1 MGVHLCV
8 KVCVFVY
15 VHSGDE
21 CMCVH
26 AGFHVCKCACLYI
39 YVYVKVRTSVFVCE
53 RVYIGECV
61 GE

>member
-8 KVCVFVY
+8 NVCVFVY
-15 VHSGDE
+15 VHAGDK

-26 AGFHVCKCACLYI
+26 AGVHVCKSVCLYL
-39 YVYVKVRTSVFVCE
+39 YVYVKVRKSVFMREFMC
-53 RVYIGECV
+53 IGECV